1 MKQAANAETHFDQE
15 NAPIKLP
22 IQEISSIQSVEDP
35 TYGNRAY
42 AVDAPVSVSPVRWEG
57 MSGNWQDPQS
67 LWQLP
72 SLEVPGIQNGDG
84 LTQLNLRLLDN
95 WDQNYYNTPNQNYEG
110 LKKFSDNLKVYFDGW
125 QDMNEYDRNSLES
138 RLLAEAAKLQL
149 KAAKTDVLFKMLD
162 SFNKNSIQVT
172 VTWQLLDNTLER
184 KQISNS
190 LPSLYTI
197 VKHYPTVLFTLENN
211 SDFEENTNIGKI
223 TITFMNTGAVKDVKS
238 LCTCIALLDNSF
250 RRFADVTVSEQWT
263 EPDMSYKT
271 IGNIDHKKLKEM
283 IAFAER
289 SQKVMESS
297 TNVCRVCVSYSRS
310 KEDTY
315 FENLPLISLI
325 LKRVSTDFPEVVFS
339 LWRMVCDDKRVVC
352 VLQFSEDKDW
362 VKVINGYESSIE
374 VCSEDQFKAMSRVNS
389 QPVLLDL

>member
-374 VCSEDQFKAMSRVNS
+374 V
-389 QPVLLDL
+389 